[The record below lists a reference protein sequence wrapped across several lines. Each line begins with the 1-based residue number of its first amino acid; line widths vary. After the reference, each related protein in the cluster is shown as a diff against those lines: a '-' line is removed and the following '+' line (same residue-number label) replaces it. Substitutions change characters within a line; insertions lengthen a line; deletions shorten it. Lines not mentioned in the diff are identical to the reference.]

1 MDSPSPTIIVANR
14 RQIKCNANS
23 DTKQSNWKIEQCIW
37 HSLREGNLVWAFFV
51 RPFILMFHTWKLL
64 CTFAQKQF
72 RGVLK
77 SIRMMS
83 TARTIH
89 ECFKCDSICK
99 ALHCKQWRSEKK
111 NKNQSHR
118 WLGFGFVAFQFH
130 FGDVFQINQYTLN
143 I

>member
-1 MDSPSPTIIVANR
+1 MDSPSPTIKVANR

-51 RPFILMFHTWKLL
+51 RPFILMFTLGNCCVHLRRNN
-64 CTFAQKQF
+64 F
-72 RGVLK
+72 GGGLK

-99 ALHCKQWRSEKK
+99 ALHRKQWRSEKK
-111 NKNQSHR
+111 RNQSHR